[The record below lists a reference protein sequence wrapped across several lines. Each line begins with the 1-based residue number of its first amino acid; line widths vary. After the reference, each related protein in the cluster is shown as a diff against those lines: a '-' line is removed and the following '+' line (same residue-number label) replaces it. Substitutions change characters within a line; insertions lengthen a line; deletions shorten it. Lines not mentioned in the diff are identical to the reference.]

1 MSSGKM
7 IIVITTINEELDA
20 DRLAA
25 GIVNKRL
32 AACVQILPKLRSVYR
47 WEGEI
52 ESADEFLLLIK
63 TAADKFGDL
72 EEYIIAD
79 HPYEVPE
86 IIGIEAAAVSK
97 PYLDWLTNSVGD

>member
-25 GIVNKRL
+25 GIVDKGL